1 MSCRGSL
8 CRGSGQ
14 SGNCPFGEMSV
25 GEVSVRDLPSGKCQS
40 GTAQLGNCPYT
51 DCSWKENIFQITGN
65 QNKLFCNQR
74 ETKNYYTTAE
84 LMNNIQ
90 GTANASVPS
99 APNKV
104 YHGVI
109 ENKWK
114 NGSILHK
121 TILKPLLSEQSITIS
136 WRVKCQKRNFNTLIH
151 SVQQKDD
158 CFYGNFKKLLHNNS
172 DKLSNK
178 RSGFCLKVTAC

>member
-14 SGNCPFGEMSV
+14 SWNCPFGEMSV
-25 GEVSVRDLPSGKCQS
+25 GEVSVRDLPSGNCQS
-40 GTAQLGNCPYT
+40 GNCPHT

-65 QNKLFCNQR
+65 QNKLFSNQR

-90 GTANASVPS
+90 GIANASVPS

-121 TILKPLLSEQSITIS
+121 TILKPLLSEQNITIS
-136 WRVKCQKRNFNTLIH
+136 
-151 SVQQKDD
+151 
-158 CFYGNFKKLLHNNS
+158 
-172 DKLSNK
+172 
-178 RSGFCLKVTAC
+178 

>member
-14 SGNCPFGEMSV
+14 SWNCPFGEMSV
-25 GEVSVRDLPSGKCQS
+25 GEVSVRDLPSGNCQS
-40 GTAQLGNCPYT
+40 GNCPHT

-65 QNKLFCNQR
+65 QNKLFSNQR

-136 WRVKCQKRNFNTLIH
+136 
-151 SVQQKDD
+151 
-158 CFYGNFKKLLHNNS
+158 
-172 DKLSNK
+172 
-178 RSGFCLKVTAC
+178 

>member
-1 MSCRGSL
+1 
-8 CRGSGQ
+8 
-14 SGNCPFGEMSV
+14 
-25 GEVSVRDLPSGKCQS
+25 
-40 GTAQLGNCPYT
+40 
-51 DCSWKENIFQITGN
+51 
-65 QNKLFCNQR
+65 
-74 ETKNYYTTAE
+74 
-84 LMNNIQ
+84 MNNIQ

-136 WRVKCQKRNFNTLIH
+136 
-151 SVQQKDD
+151 
-158 CFYGNFKKLLHNNS
+158 
-172 DKLSNK
+172 
-178 RSGFCLKVTAC
+178 

>member
-14 SGNCPFGEMSV
+14 SWNCPFGEMSV
-25 GEVSVRDLPSGKCQS
+25 GEVSVRDLPSGNCQS
-40 GTAQLGNCPYT
+40 GNCPHT

-136 WRVKCQKRNFNTLIH
+136 
-151 SVQQKDD
+151 
-158 CFYGNFKKLLHNNS
+158 
-172 DKLSNK
+172 
-178 RSGFCLKVTAC
+178 